1 MGQNPNA
8 GRPFTLA
15 ALILSSA
22 LAVAAGQGHG
32 QRNPRM
38 GGKGAGPQ
46 PNAGQRVQRRIE
58 AGQDRR
64 TASGQPKPAS
74 GQPKPAAGQE
84 QQRNRTAV
92 DQPKPGAQNQQPARP
107 RPVLDRQELA
117 RQQIFRQIGLNQEQQ
132 DRMVRI
138 RNSHDDEIVSSG
150 RKLRQAQRGLD
161 EAMMDPQY
169 NAAEVSRRIEALAQA
184 HADRVRVMQRVK
196 AEIRQVLTPEQVM
209 KFNQV
214 QREMQQKQQE
224 LKRIDMLQQT
234 SPEKN
239 PSNDPNQSS
248 QAPSLD
254 MVDVFIARGR

>member
-8 GRPFTLA
+8 GRPFMLA

-38 GGKGAGPQ
+38 GGKVGGKGAGPQ
-46 PNAGQRVQRRIE
+46 RNAGQRAQRRIE
-58 AGQDRR
+58 AGQDGR
-64 TASGQPKPAS
+64 AAS

-92 DQPKPGAQNQQPARP
+92 DQPKPAQNQQPARP
-107 RPVLDRQELA
+107 RPLLDRQELA
-117 RQQIFRQIGLNQEQQ
+117 RQQVFRQIGLNQEQQ

-169 NAAEVSRRIEALAQA
+169 NAAEVNRRIEALAQA
-184 HADRVRVMQRVK
+184 NADRVRVMQRVK

-224 LKRIDMLQQT
+224 LKRIEMLQQT

-239 PSNDPNQSS
+239 PSGDQNQSS
-248 QAPSLD
+248 QAPSFD
-254 MVDVFIARGR
+254 MVDVFIASGR

>member
-8 GRPFTLA
+8 GRPFMLG
-15 ALILSSA
+15 ALILSAA

-38 GGKGAGPQ
+38 GGRMGGKGTGPQ
-46 PNAGQRVQRRIE
+46 PNAGQRAQRRIE

-64 TASGQPKPAS
+64 TAS

-92 DQPKPGAQNQQPARP
+92 DQPKPAQNQQPARP

-224 LKRIDMLQQT
+224 LKRIEMLQQT

-239 PSNDPNQSS
+239 PSGDQNQSS
-248 QAPSLD
+248 QAPSFD
-254 MVDVFIARGR
+254 MVDVFIASGR